1 MLKTSAHKCQ
11 YLQGIDYAAPIYWR
25 HKLAQR
31 GNTIAAERQR
41 TSNSHQ
47 RTQDL

>member
-25 HKLAQR
+25 HKLAQK
-31 GNTIAAERQR
+31 GNTIAAERQC